1 MIRLRSALCFPR
13 SQWAAS
19 AWRPARFAAPFMAG
33 LTMAVGACA
42 RPASQRQVPQDTPAF
57 SRDSAATPDRVPAVH
72 QVAIPAGRIGGI
84 VLVRTT
90 LQPAVRAMTFLEG
103 SNTGDHTDS
112 SGIFLLPDAA
122 PGTHTLV
129 VRGLGCFT
137 ETRRV
142 RVTPDQGTAVLVLL
156 TPSPVELR
164 RIRIGVTPANSGPRI
179 RTGITP
185 PDSEP
190 DPRRVC
196 PG

>member
-1 MIRLRSALCFPR
+1 MIPLRSVLCFAR
-13 SQWAAS
+13 SPWAAS

-33 LTMAVGACA
+33 ITLAVGACA

-57 SRDSAATPDRVPAVH
+57 SKDTAATPDRVPDVH
-72 QVAIPAGRIGGI
+72 QVAIPPGRIGGI

-112 SGIFLLPDAA
+112 SGTFLLPDAA

-129 VRGLGCFT
+129 IRGLGCVS

-142 RVTPDQGTAVLVLL
+142 LVTSDQGTAVLVLL
-156 TPSPVELR
+156 APSPYELK
-164 RIRIGVTPANSGPRI
+164 RIGLSF
-179 RTGITP
+179 P

-190 DPRRVC
+190 TLERVC
-196 PG
+196 PR